1 MKKVAQ
7 GSNEPTSVGHAL
19 RHGLFNKITP
29 ILLSSG
35 FIGDSRARR
44 VVENNCL
51 DMVSMIEELIKQYGL
66 DQAGERHDW

>member
-7 GSNEPTSVGHAL
+7 TSKDQASAGHAL

-44 VVENNCL
+44 VVENTCL
-51 DMVSMIEELIKQYGL
+51 DMVSMIEELIERYGL
-66 DQAGERHDW
+66 DQAGDRHDW

>member
-7 GSNEPTSVGHAL
+7 SNNQQATVGHAL

-44 VVENNCL
+44 VVESNCL
-51 DMVSMIEELIKQYGL
+51 DMVSMIEELIERYGL
-66 DQAGERHDW
+66 DKAGDSHDW